1 MVVNN
6 IRTPATLGLLGLVI
20 VVFLIEA
27 AFTGFQQALGYSVSI
42 DTLERMGGSYY
53 QATIQ
58 GGESWR
64 LAAAMLLHGNLM
76 HILFNGWALL
86 NLGSQLERH
95 EGARAVLVAFVVTG
109 LTASLASA
117 LLGNREAISVGA
129 SGAVFGVLGFA
140 CVVGVRDVQE
150 FVSQLRRNAFS
161 ILPALVISA
170 LIPNVDNVAH
180 VAGVLT
186 GLTLGYFYRPLRA
199 LEPVT
204 AVASVV
210 VLVWAVWNMLRNAF
224 GR

>member
-1 MVVNN
+1 MVNS
-6 IRTPATLGLLGLVI
+6 IRTPATLGLLGLLI

-27 AFTGFQQALGYSVSI
+27 ALTGFQQALGYSVSI
-42 DTLERMGGSYY
+42 ETLERMGGNYH
-53 QATIQ
+53 QATIE

-95 EGARAVLVAFVVTG
+95 EGSRAVLVAFVATG
-109 LTASLASA
+109 LIASLASA

-140 CVVGVRDVQE
+140 CVVGVHDVRE
-150 FVSQLRRNAFS
+150 FVVQLRRNAFS
-161 ILPALVISA
+161 ILPALLISA

-180 VAGVLT
+180 VAGVLA
-186 GLTLGYFYRPLRA
+186 GLTIGFFYRPLRA

-204 AVASVV
+204 AAVSAG
-210 VLVWAVWNMLRNAF
+210 VLVWTVWNVLRSIF
-224 GR
+224 GW